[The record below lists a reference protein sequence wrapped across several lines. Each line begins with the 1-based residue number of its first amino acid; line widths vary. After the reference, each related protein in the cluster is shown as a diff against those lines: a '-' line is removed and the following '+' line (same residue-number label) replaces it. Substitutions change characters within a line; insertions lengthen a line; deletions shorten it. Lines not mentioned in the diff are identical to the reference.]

1 MGSWGQG
8 VSIEHSMMRFFLSVF
23 LAGAALADSEPYTI
37 GQVAHGYG
45 HGIITGVDYGHGLV
59 SGYGAIG
66 NRGYYGGYAGY
77 GSIHHGFY
85 GKREADSD
93 SDAYTIGQ
101 VAHGYGHGIITGVDY
116 GHGLVSG
123 YGAIGNRG
131 YAGYAGYGGVY
142 GGYRGYYGKREADSD
157 AYTIGQVAY
166 GLPVHNAYATGHP
179 HNVGVVTGVG
189 YGYGHLGYYGK
200 REAEPYTIGQVAH
213 GLPVAH
219 AIASGRAH
227 NVGVITGV
235 SYGHGLGYGYG
246 VYGKREAEPEAD
258 AYTIGQVAYGLPVH
272 NAIATGHAHNVGV
285 VTGYGYGGY

>member
-1 MGSWGQG
+1 MGTSCGQG
-8 VSIEHSMMRFFLSVF
+8 VSIEHSMMRFFLSVV

-101 VAHGYGHGIITGVDY
+101 VATGHAYGVVTGVDY

-123 YGAIGNRG
+123 YGLVTVAMLAMEVSMVATEVTMASVRLTLMPTLLAKLPSAFLWPMLTLLAILIMLESSLES
-131 YAGYAGYGGVY
+131 VTPDT
-142 GGYRGYYGKREADSD
+142 EVMLDTEVTIMDSM
-157 AYTIGQVAY
+157 ASVRLTLMPTPLAR
-166 GLPVHNAYATGHP
+166 LPTASQWQMPTLLAILTMSELSPELDIPDTEVMLDTEVTLDTSTDKCLQGHCPATYLL
-179 HNVGVVTGVG
+179 NDFTCFLLNKN
-189 YGYGHLGYYGK
+189 YK
-200 REAEPYTIGQVAH
+200 
-213 GLPVAH
+213 
-219 AIASGRAH
+219 
-227 NVGVITGV
+227 
-235 SYGHGLGYGYG
+235 
-246 VYGKREAEPEAD
+246 
-258 AYTIGQVAYGLPVH
+258 
-272 NAIATGHAHNVGV
+272 
-285 VTGYGYGGY
+285 